1 MRLDLPRPGLNLLQV
16 SAQSVLPMD
25 GPTGPRAKDLTQVEA
40 AYTGILPAGST
51 GVVNGKKVTNDV
63 QSNGTSNLVKQPK
76 AEGMFDFLRDI
87 VDITTK
93 AVPFLDPIAAP
104 IGIIG
109 SPIIGNPLFNVL
121 SPMIAQNLRMAQT
134 MARPEGFFEDLVF
147 QDMRAIAS
155 RAKLADS
162 TLLAFYQRAY
172 GKSAGSQ
179 ESFID
184 DIGNAFNSAVQA
196 VAPVLK
202 TVASSPLTDILLEG
216 VLEENVFDDVMGV
229 LKGAPMPFLPFGL
242 PPTILNTLQIPL
254 QSYEA
259 VVKDVG
265 KVLLQGFMLGK
276 SPSAESSFDVN
287 GGRPQQNGMST
298 TKANEARFAEAY
310 AQVIRSQSQNTAK
323 EELSWGDIGDAFKSV
338 GNSIT
343 GAAQDAINTVNQGV
357 DAVANGLNGASNAV
371 KNFVPGL
378 PGQILG
384 GVIYP
389 SQAQLALKTAGNI
402 LGIAGNA
409 NLKIESAMD
418 KSENIF
424 EDAEAAIST
433 VARAFVLRT
442 VLADQLLN
450 ATMQQ
455 PTQALKEEGIFDDLL
470 KVVVDANPL
479 VQIGRG
485 FGIM

>member
-1 MRLDLPRPGLNLLQV
+1 
-16 SAQSVLPMD
+16 
-25 GPTGPRAKDLTQVEA
+25 
-40 AYTGILPAGST
+40 
-51 GVVNGKKVTNDV
+51 
-63 QSNGTSNLVKQPK
+63 
-76 AEGMFDFLRDI
+76 
-87 VDITTK
+87 
-93 AVPFLDPIAAP
+93 
-104 IGIIG
+104 
-109 SPIIGNPLFNVL
+109 
-121 SPMIAQNLRMAQT
+121 
-134 MARPEGFFEDLVF
+134 
-147 QDMRAIAS
+147 
-155 RAKLADS
+155 
-162 TLLAFYQRAY
+162 
-172 GKSAGSQ
+172 
-179 ESFID
+179 
-184 DIGNAFNSAVQA
+184 
-196 VAPVLK
+196 
-202 TVASSPLTDILLEG
+202 
-216 VLEENVFDDVMGV
+216 
-229 LKGAPMPFLPFGL
+229 
-242 PPTILNTLQIPL
+242 L